1 MLIYCLFSGKDTYLV
16 SLFANTAGIMPEIDI
31 GMKSFVSLALA
42 IIAGVLIINL
52 YVQDVGTLRQQW
64 SFVKI
69 GTLRQQWSFVK
80 IGKMNIYG
88 NKNGAAEK
96 PKTFGQHRLSRSIVL
111 RFYLRYFLKNASIR
125 SNGMMSIRSYKSVWL
140 APGIISSSL
149 LSPFNLPKASWE
161 AGSE

>member
-52 YVQDVGTLRQQW
+52 YVQDV
-64 SFVKI
+64 